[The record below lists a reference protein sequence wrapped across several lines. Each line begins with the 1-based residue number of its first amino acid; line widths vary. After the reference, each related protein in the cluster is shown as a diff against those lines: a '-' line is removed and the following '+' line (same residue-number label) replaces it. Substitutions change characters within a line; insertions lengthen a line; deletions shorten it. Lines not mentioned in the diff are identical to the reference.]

1 MAMSSPLTTTGKTPS
16 RVSFKPLASLPNDM
30 ESAILA
36 TLPNGNYTAI
46 VSGKNSTTGVALLEV
61 YKVAVAASQ

>member
-1 MAMSSPLTTTGKTPS
+1 
-16 RVSFKPLASLPNDM
+16 M
-30 ESAILA
+30 ESAILD

>member
-16 RVSFKPLASLPNDM
+16 RVSFKPLASPPQRYG
-30 ESAILA
+30 IGYPGH
-36 TLPNGNYTAI
+36 LPNGNYTAI
-46 VSGKNSTTGVALLEV
+46 VSGKNNTTGVSLLEV